1 MKKTLAIIALAAPAL
16 AGTKPVVAPAP
27 APVPTPAPVVSP
39 WAVEI
44 GAGFNKAA
52 KVTFPTDEEFGQ
64 DQKKVNTWSWD
75 ITGVYNLDENNA
87 LTLRLGYAY
96 GNRQQDVADRIIT
109 NTWCLMPGYR
119 YTYALDDQW
128 SVFAGVNAGIASHAW
143 RVKMGADDGDDDPE
157 PGTIA
162 VNDDD
167 DNGPNSIHKSGWG
180 FAYSAEL
187 GVRYAINTNWSVFA
201 AYQFSGN
208 TAAPKYKISGPD
220 DTFSLRSKRQNFH
233 GVRIGVG
240 YTF

>member
-16 AGTKPVVAPAP
+16 AGTKPAPAP

-39 WAVEI
+39 WAVEL

-96 GNRQQDVADRIIT
+96 GNRQQDEADRIIT

-119 YTYALDDQW
+119 YTYALNDQW
-128 SVFAGVNAGIASHAW
+128 SLFAGANIGVASHAW
-143 RVKMGADDGDDDPE
+143 RLKMDADDGEDGDDE
-157 PGTIA
+157 G
-162 VNDDD
+162 DDVD
-167 DNGPNSIHKSGWG
+167 VPRSIHKSGWG

-187 GVRYAINTNWSVFA
+187 GVRYDINTNWNVFA

-208 TAAPKYKISGPD
+208 TAAPKYKISGPGG
-220 DTFSLRSKRQNFH
+220 TSSLRSKRQNFH

>member
-16 AGTKPVVAPAP
+16 AGTKPAVTPATAPT
-27 APVPTPAPVVSP
+27 PTPAPVVSP
-39 WAVEI
+39 WAVEL

-52 KVTFPTDEEFGQ
+52 KVTFPTTEDYGQ

-96 GNRQQDVADRIIT
+96 GNRQQDLDVRYIT

-119 YTYALDDQW
+119 YTYALNDKW
-128 SVFAGVNAGIASHAW
+128 SAFAGANIGVASHAW
-143 RVKMGADDGDDDPE
+143 RVKEGVDDDPDA
-157 PGTIA
+157 G
-162 VNDDD
+162 DD
-167 DNGPNSIHKSGWG
+167 DNGPSTFHKSGWG
-180 FAYSAEL
+180 FSYSAEL
-187 GVRYAINTNWSVFA
+187 GVRYAINTNWNVFA

-208 TAAPKYKISGPD
+208 TASPKFTASGEGG
-220 DTFSLRSKRQNFH
+220 TFSLRSKKQNFH

>member
-16 AGTKPVVAPAP
+16 AGTKPTAAPAP
-27 APVPTPAPVVSP
+27 TPAPAPVVSP
-39 WAVEI
+39 WAVEL
-44 GAGFNKAA
+44 GAGYNKAA
-52 KVTFPTDEEFGQ
+52 KSPFHSGKDWFGP
-64 DQKKVNTWSWD
+64 QKKVNTWSWD
-75 ITGVYNLDENNA
+75 LTGVYHLDENNA

-96 GNRQQDVADRIIT
+96 GNRQQDEADRIIT

-119 YTYALDDQW
+119 YTYALNDQW
-128 SVFAGVNAGIASHAW
+128 SLFAGANIGVASHAW
-143 RVKMGADDGDDDPE
+143 RLKMDADDGEDGDDE
-157 PGTIA
+157 G
-162 VNDDD
+162 DDVD
-167 DNGPNSIHKSGWG
+167 VPRSIHKSGWG

-187 GVRYAINTNWSVFA
+187 GVRYDISTNWNVFA

>member
-16 AGTKPVVAPAP
+16 AGTKPAPAP

-39 WAVEI
+39 WAVEL

-96 GNRQQDVADRIIT
+96 GNRQQDEADRIIT

-119 YTYALDDQW
+119 YTYALNDQW
-128 SVFAGVNAGIASHAW
+128 SLFAGANIGVASHAW
-143 RVKMGADDGDDDPE
+143 CLKMDADDGEDGDDE
-157 PGTIA
+157 G
-162 VNDDD
+162 DDVD
-167 DNGPNSIHKSGWG
+167 VPRSIHKSGWG

-187 GVRYAINTNWSVFA
+187 GVRYDINTNWNVFA

>member
-16 AGTKPVVAPAP
+16 AGTKPAPAP

-39 WAVEI
+39 WAVEL

-96 GNRQQDVADRIIT
+96 GNRQQDEADRIIT

-119 YTYALDDQW
+119 YTYALNDQW
-128 SVFAGVNAGIASHAW
+128 SLFAGANIGVASHAW
-143 RVKMGADDGDDDPE
+143 RLKMDADDGEDGDDE
-157 PGTIA
+157 G
-162 VNDDD
+162 DDVD
-167 DNGPNSIHKSGWG
+167 VPRSIHKSGWG

-187 GVRYAINTNWSVFA
+187 GVRYDISTNWNVFA

-208 TAAPKYKISGPD
+208 TAAPKYKISGPGA
-220 DTFSLRSKRQNFH
+220 TYSLRSKRQNFH

>member
-16 AGTKPVVAPAP
+16 AGTKPAPAP

-39 WAVEI
+39 WAVEL

-75 ITGVYNLDENNA
+75 ITGVYNLDANNA

-96 GNRQQDVADRIIT
+96 GNRQQDEADRIIT

-119 YTYALDDQW
+119 YTYALNDQW
-128 SVFAGVNAGIASHAW
+128 SLFAGANIGVASHAW
-143 RVKMGADDGDDDPE
+143 RLKMDADDGEDGDDE
-157 PGTIA
+157 G
-162 VNDDD
+162 DDVD
-167 DNGPNSIHKSGWG
+167 VPRSIHKSGWG

-187 GVRYAINTNWSVFA
+187 GVRYDISTNWNVFA

>member
-16 AGTKPVVAPAP
+16 AGTKPAVAPAP
-27 APVPTPAPVVSP
+27 APAPTPAPVVSP
-39 WAVEI
+39 WAVEL

-52 KVTFPTDEEFGQ
+52 KVTFPTDEDFGQ

-128 SVFAGVNAGIASHAW
+128 SIFAGVNAGIASHAW
-143 RVKMGADDGDDDPE
+143 RVKIGADDGDDE
-157 PGTIA
+157 PGTFDA
-162 VNDDD
+162 DDDD
-167 DNGPNSIHKSGWG
+167 DNVPSSIHKSGWG

-187 GVRYAINTNWSVFA
+187 GVRYAINTNWDVFA

-208 TAAPKYKISGPD
+208 TAAPKYKISGPGG
-220 DTFSLRSKRQNFH
+220 TFSLRSKKQNFH

>member
-16 AGTKPVVAPAP
+16 AGTKPAPAP

-39 WAVEI
+39 WAVEL

-96 GNRQQDVADRIIT
+96 GNRQQDEADRIIT

-119 YTYALDDQW
+119 YTYALNDQW
-128 SVFAGVNAGIASHAW
+128 SLFAGANIGVASHAW
-143 RVKMGADDGDDDPE
+143 RLKMDADDGEDGDDE
-157 PGTIA
+157 G
-162 VNDDD
+162 DDVD
-167 DNGPNSIHKSGWG
+167 VPRSIHKSGWG

-187 GVRYAINTNWSVFA
+187 GVRYDISTNWNVFA